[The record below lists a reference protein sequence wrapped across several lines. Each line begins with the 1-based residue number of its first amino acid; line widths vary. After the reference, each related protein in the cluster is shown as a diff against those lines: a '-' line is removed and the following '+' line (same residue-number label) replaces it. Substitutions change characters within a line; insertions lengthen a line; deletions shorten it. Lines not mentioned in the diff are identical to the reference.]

1 MKAGIVSLSVI
12 MCLGSWLRL
21 VDHAGAGRCRR
32 RRLDQEVR
40 RRQQAGRRDS
50 RSRGRVVF
58 VHEQHREMT
67 VIT

>member
-1 MKAGIVSLSVI
+1 
-12 MCLGSWLRL
+12 
-21 VDHAGAGRCRR
+21 
-32 RRLDQEVR
+32 VR